1 MSGHFSRLSYD
12 KCFLD
17 QETNQSTKP
26 GDYKL
31 YYGQKNKFIHF
42 RNGYH
47 GDTSAAMSVCD
58 PAEGMHFIF
67 DKYLNRN
74 FFCELPSNEK
84 FKNNLEIILK
94 KMRKA

>member
-31 YYGQKNKFIHF
+31 YYGQKNNDNSCSTSLGP
-42 RNGYH
+42 RN
-47 GDTSAAMSVCD
+47 
-58 PAEGMHFIF
+58 
-67 DKYLNRN
+67 N
-74 FFCELPSNEK
+74 
-84 FKNNLEIILK
+84 
-94 KMRKA
+94 